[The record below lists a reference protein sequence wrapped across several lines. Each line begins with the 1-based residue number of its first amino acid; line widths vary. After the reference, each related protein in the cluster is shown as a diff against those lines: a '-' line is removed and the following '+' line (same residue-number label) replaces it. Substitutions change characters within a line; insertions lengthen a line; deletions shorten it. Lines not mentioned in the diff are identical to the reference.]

1 MPFAITDL
9 IPVPHASLSPITMA
23 GRTLI
28 VYPCQREL
36 FLKRTITATV
46 VVALIAAKAA
56 WASIKSDCMG
66 HLNSTPWR
74 SRQDLHLRDTVLQTA
89 A

>member
-1 MPFAITDL
+1 MSRAFTDL
-9 IPVPHASLSPITMA
+9 IAVVCRDGSFWESLAT
-23 GRTLI
+23 GVTLRDLDI
-28 VYPCQREL
+28 LIKCAVA
-36 FLKRTITATV
+36 ATV
-46 VVALIAAKAA
+46 VVTLIAAKAA